1 LELIYFVIIKFMHVN
16 QFLKVG
22 AVRMTINLRM
32 TTNESIS
39 SNKNIIANRIPV
51 SQDKRSS
58 PYDVLIIG
66 AGVVGCAVARELSRY
81 DLKIAVLEKEL
92 DVGMETSGRNSGVL
106 HAGFNNRPGTLM
118 AKYCVEGC
126 LEFDQVAKEL
136 DIPFKRTGKIVVGF
150 TEDDKAKLCQL
161 KEQGEQNGVPGLEI
175 IGREK
180 IKELAPYVDGEFA
193 LYSPVTGVLNP
204 FIYTIALAEN
214 ARQNGVDFYFDNEV
228 LAINHLD
235 KAPGAKSTIHAGLAN
250 QENQPACYQVT
261 TKKATYTGSWLINCA
276 GLNADKIA
284 RMLGIDDYTI
294 YPCRGEYFI
303 LDKKAGDYLK
313 IPAYPV
319 PNPKEGGLGIH
330 LTPTIDGNILIG
342 PSSEY
347 IEERDNYAATQEI
360 MDLLLKDGSRIFPY
374 IRREFFIRNFAGIRP
389 KLVSKEQGGYADF
402 VIEEREEMP
411 RAINLIGIES
421 PGLTSALP
429 LARRVVAMV
438 GEKENLK
445 ERHDFNPYRQGILC
459 FSEQT
464 PERKKELIE
473 QDPNYGE
480 IICRCETI
488 TKAEILQ
495 AIHNPLGVET
505 VVGVKNRTRAMM
517 GRCQGGYCQT
527 RITELIMQEKGKEPQ
542 EVIYARQGGNM
553 FRGRVRD

>member
-1 LELIYFVIIKFMHVN
+1 MTRD
-16 QFLKVG
+16 
-22 AVRMTINLRM
+22 VR
-32 TTNESIS
+32 S
-39 SNKNIIANRIPV
+39 
-51 SQDKRSS
+51 
-58 PYDVLIIG
+58 YDVLIIG

-81 DLKIAVLEKEL
+81 NLKIAVLEKEL

-106 HAGFNNRPGTLM
+106 HAGFNNKPGTLM

-150 TEDDKAKLCQL
+150 TEDDKKKLYQL
-161 KEQGEQNGVPGLEI
+161 KEQGERNGVPGLEI

-193 LYSPVTGVLNP
+193 LYSPVTGILNP

-214 ARQNGVDFYFDNEV
+214 ARQNGVDFYFANEV
-228 LAINHLD
+228 LAIC
-235 KAPGAKSTIHAGLAN
+235 LAN
-250 QENQPACYQVT
+250 QENQPACYQLT
-261 TKKATYTGSWLINCA
+261 TTKATYIGRWLINCA
-276 GLNADKIA
+276 GLNSDKIA
-284 RMLGIDDYTI
+284 RMMGIDDYTI

-330 LTPTIDGNILIG
+330 LTPTIDGNVLIG

-347 IEERDNYAATQEI
+347 IEERDNYAATQKI

-389 KLVSKEQGGYADF
+389 KLVSEEQGGYADF
-402 VIEEREEMP
+402 VIEERTETP
-411 RAINLIGIES
+411 QAINLIGIES

-429 LARRVVAMV
+429 LARKVVEMV
-438 GEKENLK
+438 GEKEHLK
-445 ERHDFNPYRQGILC
+445 EKADFNPYRQGILC
-459 FSEQT
+459 FREQ
-464 PERKKELIE
+464 PLEKKKELIE

-505 VVGVKNRTRAMM
+505 LVGVKNRTRAMM

-527 RITELIMQEKGKEPQ
+527 RIAELIMQEKGKEPP

-553 FRGRVRD
+553 FTGRVRD